1 MKSFDR
7 IILLFLYC
15 TPFVF
20 LAMNEDA
27 TVGSLWFYLVMIIG
41 FGILCY
47 ASLLAKSSWIV
58 FVGNILSFISSCIF
72 AWYFQTPKWEYYFKP
87 FLPNTLIIFETVIA
101 FLIQIAFVIH
111 YARKKQRRCKKMKKI
126 ISFLSIIAI
135 MFSMTLTTFAGSI
148 PEDLLHSDDAHIFF
162 AEVVYY
168 HPNKENPD
176 IELSPVKVIKGDVK
190 LGGKLTYYNPNTVGD
205 FKVKEGNV
213 YLFTYF
219 DENNPT
225 DIFEVTSYDTSTLKL
240 KNVEGDMWMRFQKH
254 LNNGDYEEAE
264 QERRER
270 LGLLD
275 ELMEDAENLPPIENN
290 ITEYIIMLVLGIL
303 LIPLGIMNIKGNI
316 SSIHWYNRTRI
327 TEGTRPKYGKLMGI
341 GTVVISTGLIISA
354 IINIIL
360 DAEIAITVSGGIT
373 LISVIVGVGF
383 MLYAQIKYNKGIF

>member
-1 MKSFDR
+1 
-7 IILLFLYC
+7 
-15 TPFVF
+15 
-20 LAMNEDA
+20 
-27 TVGSLWFYLVMIIG
+27 
-41 FGILCY
+41 
-47 ASLLAKSSWIV
+47 
-58 FVGNILSFISSCIF
+58 
-72 AWYFQTPKWEYYFKP
+72 
-87 FLPNTLIIFETVIA
+87 
-101 FLIQIAFVIH
+101 
-111 YARKKQRRCKKMKKI
+111 MKKI

-148 PEDLLHSDDAHIFF
+148 PEDLLHSDNAQIFF
-162 AEVVYY
+162 AEVIGTY
-168 HPNKENPD
+168 NTKEGIPC
-176 IELSPVKVIKGDVK
+176 IEVMPVKVVKGDVGI
-190 LGGKLTYYNPNTVGD
+190 GGEKAIVYNNPNTVGD

-270 LGLLD
+270 LGLMD
-275 ELMEDAENLPPIENN
+275 ELMEEAEKLPPIENN

-327 TEGTRPKYGKLMGI
+327 TEETRPKYGKLMGI